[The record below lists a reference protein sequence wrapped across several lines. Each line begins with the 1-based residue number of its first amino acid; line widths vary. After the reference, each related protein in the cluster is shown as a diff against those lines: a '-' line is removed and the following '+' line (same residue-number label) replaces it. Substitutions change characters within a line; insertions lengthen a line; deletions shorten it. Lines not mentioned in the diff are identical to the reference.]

1 MAISAQHTRF
11 VTNDYVN
18 ALPAEDFIKVALK
31 KQEMYDEGRKQIKQ
45 HLDSYGKMRNMILT
59 DDERNYFDQELN
71 KMVKNVQQNAG
82 LDFSNMNNVE
92 AVINLG
98 KPFEN
103 DEYIKGALDWG
114 LEAQNRAK
122 LLESLPADQR
132 SPDNDLVFMHDIN
145 EHREQGGLGK
155 KVQKGKTYTQYIDVR
170 EKVSKIEKDV
180 QAEMKT
186 IYKQGPAGYI
196 EQVEIESKT
205 REEIKRRI
213 EETLTPQERNQI
225 QIHAQAEMFRMG
237 NDVVYQTWVGDN
249 KQKKLIY
256 EDTKKKAMV
265 ERSRLQGLKTKTAQD
280 IDDLNRLD
288 SIIQESDTYITAVNE
303 NIKMN
308 PDDFDMGEY
317 VPFFTSRF
325 INGIAGNLV
334 VNKVKSDLKKDEV
347 YMATLN
353 HKNDLAKIQATGQ
366 QSRLTAQF
374 EFQQENFAPSQNV
387 SIHTLKNIN
396 RVLPKGFKLDLT
408 KKGSEQINQVMEALN
423 KTNISASL
431 KEQYRRSLVN
441 LKGVYETYEENP
453 ASQDMIVFNRSQ
465 GLGQVQ
471 SSAADFLTMPV
482 TDVFSSGLTLEALK
496 YKPSTKGAS
505 KSANDKAKETYDEAY
520 ALAKLDPKVTDAEAH
535 TKAMAKV
542 NRILEGSTTLVVN
555 PFAPKT
561 SGKP

>member
-45 HLDSYGKMRNMILT
+45 NLDSYGKMRNMILT

-103 DEYIKGALDWG
+103 DQYIKGALDWG
-114 LEAQNRAK
+114 IEAQNRAK

-186 IYKQGPAGYI
+186 IYRQGPAGYI

-280 IDDLNRLD
+280 VNDLNRLD

-317 VPFFTSRF
+317 VPFFSSRF

-347 YMATLN
+347 YMSTLN

-396 RVLPKGFKLDLT
+396 RILPKEFKLDLT
-408 KKGSEQINQVMEALN
+408 KKGSEQINQVMDALN

-431 KEQYRRSLVN
+431 KEQYRRSLIN
-441 LKGVYETYEENP
+441 LKGVYETYEANP

-471 SSAADFLTMPV
+471 SSASDFLTMPV

-505 KSANDKAKETYDEAY
+505 KSANDKAMETYNEAY
-520 ALAKLDPKVTDAEAH
+520 ALAKLDPKITDAEAH

-542 NRILEGSTTLVVN
+542 NRILEGSTAVIVN
-555 PFAPKT
+555 PFP
-561 SGKP
+561 